1 MAVDEARQHR
11 AAGGV
16 DAHVGAGVGL
26 EGGDPVA
33 LELTG
38 DGSSAQ
44 LAGAVVAQVG
54 QAGRPAQD
62 LARR

>member
-1 MAVDEARQHR
+1 MGVAVDEARQHS

-16 DAHVGAGVGL
+16 DAHVGSVDGF

-33 LELTG
+33 LQGQRGRVEG
-38 DGSSAQ
+38 E

-54 QAGRPAQD
+54 QAVGR
-62 LARR
+62 RT